1 MSDSAHTTQTQSTSQ
16 QWRSDLDASALDG
29 YDAVAS
35 RVQLHFGVMI
45 AEALDSEQA
54 GADLV
59 SLQKKHQDA
68 RTSFERALR
77 QHNSNVAQKL
87 KTLGAEVR
95 RVLVD
100 AYGGNISLAVVKY
113 YGYDVDKTTKYKG
126 VQGAIREAMERMFS
140 KRVCFAVQKVDDQ
153 LIPDFYCASCDI
165 R

>member
-1 MSDSAHTTQTQSTSQ
+1 MTDSAHTTQTQSTSQ

-35 RVQLHFGVMI
+35 RVLLHFGVMI
-45 AEALDSEQA
+45 AEALESEQA
-54 GADLV
+54 GEALV
-59 SLQKKHQDA
+59 SLQRQHQDA

-87 KTLGAEVR
+87 KDLGAEVR
-95 RVLVD
+95 KVLVD
-100 AYGGNISLAVVKY
+100 ACQGNISLAVVKY

-126 VQGAIREAMERMFS
+126 VQGAIRQAMERMFS
-140 KRVCFAVQKVDDQ
+140 KRVCFAVQEGGDQ
-153 LIPDFYCASCDI
+153 LIPAFYCASCDI